1 MISWCG
7 IAKRLKQ
14 KIRFLVHTEDNN
26 IFTMHRAMH
35 VLPKYIT
42 NRFYPSGL
50 RGNATAQVRLLS
62 LLAFGELHISV
73 DVSDVIVAWKK
84 VDGIS
89 KMKSMNGGKVTA
101 R

>member
-1 MISWCG
+1 M
-7 IAKRLKQ
+7 
-14 KIRFLVHTEDNN
+14 D
-26 IFTMHRAMH
+26 RAMELSCDKL
-35 VLPKYIT
+35 VWYGETIKTKNKVSGAYGRQQYFT
-42 NRFYPSGL
+42 KRFYPSGL
-50 RGNATAQVRLLS
+50 RGHASAQVRLLS